1 MKILVLTPT
10 FLPVV
15 GGAELVVLEVYRRLA
30 LRHDVRLLTPVL
42 PASLHREQGSSEY
55 DALVT
60 FPVEH
65 YEDRVTLMRVRGH
78 RWTAGALPPF
88 SLSAVA
94 AVRRAVA
101 AARPDVLNVH
111 YAMPTG
117 LPASVTAATV
127 SPAAGRWRA
136 ARAASTI
143 ARQVRNP
150 SAGQVC
156 ENGQFFLASLVG
168 CANNLTRMQYEPIML
183 SRLDFFM
190 K

>member
-1 MKILVLTPT
+1 VKILVLTPT

-30 LRHDVRLLTPVL
+30 RRHDVRLLTPVL
-42 PASLHREQGSSEY
+42 AESLRREQGSSEY

-60 FPVEH
+60 FPVER

-78 RWTAGALPPF
+78 RFTAGALPPF

-101 AARPDVLNVH
+101 AVRPDVLNVH

-117 LPASVTAATV
+117 LAGVVAERRLGVPTVLTMNGARSSRSSPTPPTSPATAATR
-127 SPAAGRWRA
+127 SMAPAAGG
-136 ARAASTI
+136 AR
-143 ARQVRNP
+143 
-150 SAGQVC
+150 
-156 ENGQFFLASLVG
+156 
-168 CANNLTRMQYEPIML
+168 
-183 SRLDFFM
+183 
-190 K
+190 